1 MRQVPHSNPVRHQ
14 NSVCRIS
21 TNPTMQ
27 IWESDFLIRLSQFFV
42 RFTNFKIRLNIGLY
56 EYINPAWRNTKCYSE
71 IGVIA
76 FWNVVCFPLV
86 PSQTTSPDH
95 TQRHLWWST
104 VTFAGVWWATLFA
117 LKKEGRNGRSGR
129 CLHWAMT
136 GKSERSIV
144 LSLEISWIEVHGVT
158 PSSRFTFHALR
169 MRLLWTTKVCNH
181 V

>member
-1 MRQVPHSNPVRHQ
+1 MLVDSVPFTSMTSRSGQTLPVRHQ

-42 RFTNFKIRLNIGLY
+42 RLTNFKIRLNIGLY

-95 TQRHLWWST
+95 TQRHLSVVINGDVCGSLMGDFVCFEKGRKEWKEWKVLALGNDWQVGEKYCFESRNQLDRST
-104 VTFAGVWWATLFA
+104 
-117 LKKEGRNGRSGR
+117 R
-129 CLHWAMT
+129 CYPI
-136 GKSERSIV
+136 K
-144 LSLEISWIEVHGVT
+144 
-158 PSSRFTFHALR
+158 
-169 MRLLWTTKVCNH
+169 
-181 V
+181 